1 MLPAVPS
8 RGGDVTCSKTHAGA
22 WLPRRRDRLAD
33 FPNASGSVGA
43 DRGRQAAVPII
54 GASMTAAI
62 SIRDTFAYP
71 AFRGLWAGSMLY
83 FIANGMQVMA
93 ASWLVVERTGSGFL
107 AALVQTAVF
116 LPMFL
121 LALPGGVLADVA
133 DRRRLLLIALTVQAV
148 ALALLVLLQAFDVAG
163 PVMLLLLTFVVG
175 SCTAMLT
182 PAWNSTVADTV
193 PRDSLPM
200 AITLMGIAYNSARA
214 VGPTLAGVVFALAGA
229 GWVFAAAAAGT
240 LAMMQTIRRW
250 PPPPHPP
257 SRLPPERLWGGMASG
272 LRFAW
277 HSRIILAQL
286 VRTMA
291 YGGAAAALWG
301 LLPAIGQQQLGLG
314 AAAFGL
320 LMGCLGAG
328 AVAAGL
334 FVNRWRARYGL
345 EAVIG
350 VGCAVYAAAMAT
362 AALATWAPLVYLALA
377 ASGAS
382 WASVMSTFNTATQTS
397 APLWVRARAV
407 AMHAICALGAF
418 AIGSALW
425 GAVSGALGLQAALLA
440 ASVLMAGGPL
450 LARWFPLRMGEAR
463 EVTQAPPWQ
472 DLIIAHEPAPSAGP
486 IAVEVGY
493 RIRPEDSAAFLAA
506 ITALR
511 EPRRRDGATL
521 WRVYRDLGDPER
533 FVERFIVSS
542 WADYLHQ
549 RARATLADQELE
561 TRVRAFLRP
570 GEKPTVQHY
579 IAER

>member
-1 MLPAVPS
+1 
-8 RGGDVTCSKTHAGA
+8 
-22 WLPRRRDRLAD
+22 
-33 FPNASGSVGA
+33 
-43 DRGRQAAVPII
+43 
-54 GASMTAAI
+54 MTAAA
-62 SIRDTFAYP
+62 SIRDTYAHP
-71 AFRGLWAGSMLY
+71 AFRGLWVGSMVY

-121 LALPGGVLADVA
+121 LALPGGVLADVT
-133 DRRRLLLIALTVQAV
+133 DRRRLLLVALAVQA
-148 ALALLVLLQAFDVAG
+148 ATLALLVLLQAFGVAG
-163 PVMLLLLTFVVG
+163 PATLLLLTFVVG

-193 PRDSLPM
+193 PRESLPI

-214 VGPTLAGVVFALAGA
+214 LGPTLAGVVFAAAGA
-229 GWVFAAAAAGT
+229 SWVFAAAAAGT

-250 PPPPHPP
+250 PPAPHPP
-257 SRLPPERLWGGMASG
+257 SRLPPERLWGGMMSG

-286 VRTMA
+286 VRTVA

-345 EAVIG
+345 EVVIS
-350 VGCAVYAAAMAT
+350 VGCGVYALAMAA

-407 AMHAICALGAF
+407 AMHTICALGAF
-418 AIGSALW
+418 AIGSAVW
-425 GAVSGALGLQAALLA
+425 GAASGALGLQTALLT
-440 ASVLMAGGPL
+440 ASVLMAAGPL
-450 LARWFPLRMGEAR
+450 LAHWFPLRMGETR
-463 EVTQAPPWQ
+463 EVTQATPWQ

-486 IAVEVGY
+486 VAVEVGY
-493 RIRPEDSAAFLAA
+493 RIRPEDSAAFLEAV
-506 ITALR
+506 TALR
-511 EPRRRDGATL
+511 EPRKRDGATF

-533 FVERFIVSS
+533 YVERFIVSS

-561 TRVRAFLRP
+561 VRVRAFLRSD
-570 GEKPTVQHY
+570 EKPTVQHY